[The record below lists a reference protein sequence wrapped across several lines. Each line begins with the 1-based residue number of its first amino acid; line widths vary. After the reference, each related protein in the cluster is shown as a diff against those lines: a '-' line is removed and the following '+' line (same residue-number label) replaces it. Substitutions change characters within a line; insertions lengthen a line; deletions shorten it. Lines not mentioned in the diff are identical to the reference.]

1 MSIHTRYRH
10 IYTYSIDSEALDC
23 WQQLIAV
30 FYVLLESE
38 VFLEFLSITLLRPPF
53 LLLPYIQYFILPF
66 YPSVSSSSSRK
77 RAIELLLPLPA
88 AAAAASQERESEFHS
103 IRIPQH
109 STSSL
114 GREKGTALYRIL
126 VAYMLIL
133 RDV

>member
-53 LLLPYIQYFILPF
+53 LLLPYTVLYT
-66 YPSVSSSSSRK
+66 S
-77 RAIELLLPLPA
+77 LLSF
-88 AAAAASQERESEFHS
+88 SQ
-103 IRIPQH
+103 QQQQ
-109 STSSL
+109 
-114 GREKGTALYRIL
+114 
-126 VAYMLIL
+126 
-133 RDV
+133 